1 MPAPICIIANVHDE
15 GRDADAGD
23 AEGGEEPERE
33 AGEERED
40 DRDGA
45 RHRDVADVHVVG
57 LQREEGQHDRR
68 GVGDGADR
76 EIDLGGEDDEGQA
89 DGDDAGDRYLLQD
102 VLQVIERRERGAGD
116 AEEQDEEQK
125 RDEGRD
131 IAQLIA
137 GEIGEPERALGGD
150 GNIGLGRVHIC
161 SSRQAAASRRSL
173 LIASSANS
181 RAISPLRITSTRSAS
196 ESTVSGSVENTTM
209 AIP

>member
-1 MPAPICIIANVHDE
+1 MPAPICIIANVMMNE
-15 GRDADAGD
+15 GMPMRVTPKAVTSPSAKQ
-23 AEGGEEPERE
+23 A
-33 AGEERED
+33 AERED

-45 RHRDVADVHVVG
+45 GHRDVADVHVVG

-102 VLQVIERRERGAGD
+102 VLQIVERRERGAGD
-116 AEEQDEEQK
+116 AEEQDEEQQ

-137 GEIGEPERALGGD
+137 GKIGEPERALGGD
-150 GNIGLGRVHIC
+150 GNIGL
-161 SSRQAAASRRSL
+161 ASRPYL
-173 LIASSANS
+173 LRPVKPPPAGD
-181 RAISPLRITSTRSAS
+181 PC
-196 ESTVSGSVENTTM
+196 
-209 AIP
+209 